1 MSIPLPGQVD
11 LPLRIAFE
19 VVVQGLRIRLG
30 RSIVTITGVTCGIA
44 FLMSIL
50 TSQLIKKGV
59 AEEESRREEVGR
71 LCNFARSDLPNLR
84 GKAIGVVGSGRLS
97 EVETRVLE
105 RLHRDGGSSILMA
118 AGLAPEPRHPLA
130 GAETVSAEQM
140 AARATVVAAMGD
152 GPLPAFDWKGFFDR
166 SRNAMVASTKPRA
179 ELPAAGPR
187 ERWVLLS
194 REWQPEELAR
204 KALEARQERFRAIWV
219 GVISLLVTVIGISN
233 AMLMSVTERFREIGT
248 MKCLGALSG
257 FITRIFVLEA
267 SLMGFVGGLAGSVSG
282 AVFAVGVYSFS
293 YGGKLV
299 LSSLPVASV
308 VLFGVISLVAGVVL
322 SIVAAL
328 YPARVAASM
337 VPATALRS
345 TV

>member
-1 MSIPLPGQVD
+1 MSQPMPDQIS

-30 RSIVTITGVTCGIA
+30 RSLVTLTGVTCGIA

-50 TSQLIKKGV
+50 TGQLVKKGV
-59 AEEESRREEVGR
+59 AAEDACREEVARMGS
-71 LCNFARSDLPNLR
+71 FIRSDLPNLR
-84 GKAIGVVGSGRLS
+84 GKAIGLIGSGRLD

-105 RLHRDGGSSILMA
+105 RLRADGDSILLMA
-118 AGLAPEPRHPLA
+118 DGLAPEPRRPMA
-130 GAETVSAEQM
+130 GCEVVEGGQLTER
-140 AARATVVAAMGD
+140 AAVIFVMGD
-152 GPLPAFDWKGFFDR
+152 GPVPAFDWRRFFDR
-166 SRNAMVASTKPRA
+166 SRNAM
-179 ELPAAGPR
+179 AAYTRTGGAR
-187 ERWVLLS
+187 LATDREERWVRLS
-194 REWQPEELAR
+194 RDWPPDEIAR
-204 KALEARQERFRAIWV
+204 KALQARQARFRGIWV

-257 FITRIFVLEA
+257 FVTRLFVLEA
-267 SLMGFVGGLAGSVSG
+267 SLLGFVGGLAGAVAG
-282 AVFAVGVYSFS
+282 AVFAVSVYTLT
-293 YGGKLV
+293 YGAGLV
-299 LSSLPVASV
+299 FASLPVASI
-308 VLFGVISLVAGVVL
+308 LSFGAVSLVAGILL

-345 TV
+345 TL